1 MNEVLL
7 DDSGKVPTDEEAQ
20 NIVEKVISIFD
31 KDPFFDAAVDL
42 GIDPN
47 DDDFQAEMTR
57 PSYHLSC
64 LPLHRHS

>member
-1 MNEVLL
+1 MTVLLAVNEVLL

-47 DDDFQAEMTR
+47 VDDFQAKSDDEEEDN
-57 PSYHLSC
+57 
-64 LPLHRHS
+64 